1 MRKKQLIF
9 RALFLV
15 TGSVI
20 ALSSCQKEEKIEIDE
35 IKNEFITTVK
45 LKLVSGTDTLTAIW
59 KDLTPSDANPP
70 DTSLARLTLK
80 TNTTYTGEVELLDE
94 TANPVFDVTE
104 KIKERANIHLFG
116 YLPDANL
123 TPALNVSITDF
134 DTNTPALPVGLTFN
148 LSTNTTTTN
157 GIMRVVLK
165 HQPNLKNGT
174 LNPGSIDVD
183 VNFRVQV
190 IN

>member
-1 MRKKQLIF
+1 MRKKQSIF
-9 RALFLV
+9 RAFFLV

-20 ALSSCQKEEKIEIDE
+20 ALSSCQKEEKIEFDE

-45 LKLVSGTDTLTAIW
+45 LKLISGTDTLTAIW

-70 DTSLARLTLK
+70 DTSLAQLTLK

-104 KIKERANIHLFG
+104 KIRERANIHIVG

-123 TPALNVSITDF
+123 TPAVSVTITDF
-134 DTNTPALPVGLTFN
+134 DTNSPALPLGLTFN
-148 LSTNTTTTN
+148 LSTNSTTTN

-174 LNPGSIDVD
+174 LIPGSTDVD

>member
-1 MRKKQLIF
+1 MRKKQSIF
-9 RALFLV
+9 RAFFLV

-20 ALSSCQKEEKIEIDE
+20 AFSSCQKEEKIEIDE

-174 LNPGSIDVD
+174 LNPGSTDVD